1 MADLFGP
8 QDRFDPLHDLRRGRA
23 DRFIDEQYA
32 ALRRDHKKEDKEN
45 SPQRRR
51 AHEAR
56 KIC

>member
-1 MADLFGP
+1 
-8 QDRFDPLHDLRRGRA
+8 
-23 DRFIDEQYA
+23 
-32 ALRRDHKKEDKEN
+32 LRRDHKKEHKEN